1 MMRLCFLSHSY
12 AIIVIIV
19 YIFSPVTHKCLPIY
33 LRRRRKYKYMPI
45 SGPYKNEAIRFREE
59 IKKKF
64 KTQIAPCNAI
74 GAKDGSYVTGYVTGN
89 NRIGN
94 ILREK
99 LEAVGVDVNYILYGK
114 RTEEAKPKPGSGQ
127 ELSDLLFQC
136 TEKIIHLQNAVIE
149 MNKELLDVNQ
159 LLETVKKSVT
169 KS

>member
-1 MMRLCFLSHSY
+1 MRICFYSHSY
-12 AIIVIIV
+12 AGIGIISD
-19 YIFSPVTHKCLPIY
+19 IFSLIIHECSLIY
-33 LRRRRKYKYMPI
+33 RRLRKKYRNMPI
-45 SGPYKNEAIRFREE
+45 SGPYKNEAVRFREE

-64 KTQIAPCNAI
+64 KTQIALCHAI

-114 RTEEAKPKPGSGQ
+114 RTEAEKPKPGSGQ

-136 TEKIIHLQNAVIE
+136 SEKVIHLQNTVIE

-169 KS
+169 RV

>member
-1 MMRLCFLSHSY
+1 
-12 AIIVIIV
+12 
-19 YIFSPVTHKCLPIY
+19 
-33 LRRRRKYKYMPI
+33 MPI
-45 SGPYKNEAIRFREE
+45 SGPYKNEAVRFREE

-64 KTQIAPCNAI
+64 KTQIALCHAI

-114 RTEEAKPKPGSGQ
+114 RTEAEKPKPGSGQ

-136 TEKIIHLQNAVIE
+136 SEKVIHLQNTVIE

-169 KS
+169 RV

>member
-1 MMRLCFLSHSY
+1 MSNKPDEGFVKEGAQS
-12 AIIVIIV
+12 
-19 YIFSPVTHKCLPIY
+19 VTEKDVE
-33 LRRRRKYKYMPI
+33 KVVNK
-45 SGPYKNEAIRFREE
+45 SEE

-64 KTQIAPCNAI
+64 KTQIALCNAI